1 MAGWYKKAEY
11 SLVTKIYK
19 SNRKYKMFRKRFP
32 KYSNAR
38 LSRISNFVEQESN
51 GESTL
56 TVAEKLEFISE
67 RPDFSK
73 LRAAEDAA
81 ASDSE

>member
-1 MAGWYKKAEY
+1 
-11 SLVTKIYK
+11 
-19 SNRKYKMFRKRFP
+19 MFRKRFP

-38 LSRISNFVEQESN
+38 FPRFSKFVEQDSN

-81 ASDSE
+81 ASDNE

>member
-1 MAGWYKKAEY
+1 
-11 SLVTKIYK
+11 
-19 SNRKYKMFRKRFP
+19 MFRKRFP

-38 LSRISNFVEQESN
+38 FSKFVEQDSN
-51 GESTL
+51 GEATL

-81 ASDSE
+81 ASDNE

>member
-1 MAGWYKKAEY
+1 
-11 SLVTKIYK
+11 
-19 SNRKYKMFRKRFP
+19 MFRKSFTKCSNSRF
-32 KYSNAR
+32 
-38 LSRISNFVEQESN
+38 SRISKFVEQESN

-56 TVAEKLEFISE
+56 TLAEKLEYISE

-81 ASDSE
+81 AYDSD

>member
-1 MAGWYKKAEY
+1 
-11 SLVTKIYK
+11 
-19 SNRKYKMFRKRFP
+19 MFRKRFP
-32 KYSNAR
+32 KYSNGR
-38 LSRISNFVEQESN
+38 LSRISKFVEQKAN

-56 TVAEKLEFISE
+56 TVAEKIEFISE

-81 ASDSE
+81 ASDNE

>member
-1 MAGWYKKAEY
+1 
-11 SLVTKIYK
+11 
-19 SNRKYKMFRKRFP
+19 MFRKRFP

-38 LSRISNFVEQESN
+38 LRISNFVEQESN

-56 TVAEKLEFISE
+56 TVTEKLEFIIE

>member
-1 MAGWYKKAEY
+1 
-11 SLVTKIYK
+11 
-19 SNRKYKMFRKRFP
+19 MFRKRFP

-81 ASDSE
+81 AFDSE